1 MQNPRGALRIQAAA
15 SGGVYAGR
23 DRRADEHVPGNGV
36 YARLHAPET
45 ARRLREGEQMR
56 QSAEKTPDSP
66 LPDIEKADVLR
77 YNNAVKRL
85 DTTRWRA

>member
-1 MQNPRGALRIQAAA
+1 MKKKIDPMTIAYSNR
-15 SGGVYAGR
+15 
-23 DRRADEHVPGNGV
+23 H
-36 YARLHAPET
+36 HAPET